1 MPITFVDTGVEIT
14 TTTMKSPL
22 YFKGILKG
30 IFLDSSVKLWTP
42 KQLYLIFQK
51 RNEKRENTARL

>member
-14 TTTMKSPL
+14 NTTMKL